1 MDLETGLGRQLVD
14 VGVEQVVLKVD
25 LLEQHAGVE
34 QVGLI
39 HIDVVGIV
47 AVERR
52 GVDKV
57 LNRRHIVV
65 HEQLFP
71 LNIARKAAHAVVHR
85 DNVRIE
91 RADEVVEGGQRRDLA
106 AGGHVDV
113 HAEGRKA
120 GIRMVLGVG
129 VHGDMALIEVRHD
142 GIRLERRL
150 HVLLR
155 DQEGDGSALRIVVLL
170 GDVQHMCADHLGQ
183 LFHDAGQSLGV
194 VLLVDVL
201 DVVELLALGLCVA
214 DIVNVKGQCLGQVVK
229 AIELELILHII
240 SSQK

>member
-1 MDLETGLGRQLVD
+1 MYFQSKSVDVFARKDLDHLTAEVGVDLETGLGRQLVD
-14 VGVEQVVLKVD
+14 VGVEQVVLEVD
-25 LLEQHAGVE
+25 LLEQHTGVE

-39 HIDVVGIV
+39 HVDVIGIV

-57 LNRRHIVV
+57 LNGRHIVV
-65 HEQLFP
+65 HKQLFA
-71 LNIARKAAHAVVHR
+71 LNIARKATHAVVHR

-129 VHGDMALIEVRHD
+129 VHGDMALVEVCHD
-142 GIRLERRL
+142 GIRARAPGFMCSSAIRKVTEAPC
-150 HVLLR
+150 
-155 DQEGDGSALRIVVLL
+155 GS
-170 GDVQHMCADHLGQ
+170 
-183 LFHDAGQSLGV
+183 
-194 VLLVDVL
+194 
-201 DVVELLALGLCVA
+201 
-214 DIVNVKGQCLGQVVK
+214 
-229 AIELELILHII
+229 
-240 SSQK
+240 